1 VSTFLL
7 HLITIYWYSSTASIG
22 ATLGKRWDYID
33 GGGGVVVVTFA

>member
-22 ATLGKRWDYID
+22 VTLGRRRDYID
-33 GGGGVVVVTFA
+33 GGGGVAAVTFA